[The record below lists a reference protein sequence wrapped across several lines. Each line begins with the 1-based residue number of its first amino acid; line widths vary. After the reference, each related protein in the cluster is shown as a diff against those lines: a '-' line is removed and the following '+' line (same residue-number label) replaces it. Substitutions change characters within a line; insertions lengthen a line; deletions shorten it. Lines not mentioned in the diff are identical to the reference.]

1 MTKRSKTVSM
11 DLVTKLSHSL
21 QLSVRSAL
29 SLVAKEL
36 RHFAQSNRGK
46 KFQNRA
52 KLNNK
57 AQQKFRESCRSSAAS
72 KKMASCLLSSKNKCV
87 KNGLSPVQ
95 QKSKIPVRRV
105 PRLENNS
112 GKRSS
117 SEDEVNM
124 KRRILRNRLE
134 KSQNKPPSRIP
145 IAIGRASSKDVGRD
159 KISKNV
165 IAATG
170 KKPLG
175 RDSGIVNI

>member
-1 MTKRSKTVSM
+1 M
-11 DLVTKLSHSL
+11 
-21 QLSVRSAL
+21 
-29 SLVAKEL
+29 
-36 RHFAQSNRGK
+36 
-46 KFQNRA
+46 
-52 KLNNK
+52 
-57 AQQKFRESCRSSAAS
+57 
-72 KKMASCLLSSKNKCV
+72 
-87 KNGLSPVQ
+87 KNGLSQVQ
-95 QKSKIPVRRV
+95 QKSKIPVHRV

-124 KRRILRNRLE
+124 KRRILRNRVE

-145 IAIGRASSKDVGRD
+145 ITIGRANSKDVGRD

-175 RDSGIVNI
+175 RDSGIVNIYNNCTPPKLLV